1 MGVCSRSCPLGAPPP
16 SALPTTQRGHG
27 RVSRDRSLARAR
39 EAARG
44 RRWRAGGLP
53 VRARQGRE
61 REGRGGAGRG
71 RAGGGRAAGCRAG
84 GVACGWPGK
93 RVPGGR
99 KRGGDDAAFSVR
111 SAGEAPEG
119 AEELRAGV
127 GGLERPPGHGGCG
140 RWLARQRCGRE
151 TCGAGAVAALTPAGP
166 SRSDEAEPLPR
177 PASAAPAGCPR
188 GGWGSAGGRAAPA
201 PAPAPASA
209 AREAATGGA
218 DRARGA

>member
-1 MGVCSRSCPLGAPPP
+1 MSVCSRSCPLGAPPP

-44 RRWRAGGLP
+44 RRWRAGSP
-53 VRARQGRE
+53 CARARGG
-61 REGRGGAGRG
+61 EGRGP
-71 RAGGGRAAGCRAG
+71 AGGGRAAGCRAG
-84 GVACGWPGK
+84 GVACGWPAK

-111 SAGEAPEG
+111 SAGKAPES

-127 GGLERPPGHGGCG
+127 GGLGRPPGHGGCG
-140 RWLARQRCGRE
+140 RWLARQRCGPE
-151 TCGAGAVAALTPAGP
+151 TCGAGTVAALTPAGP
-166 SRSDEAEPLPR
+166 SRRYEAEPLPR
-177 PASAAPAGCPR
+177 PTSAAPAGCPR